1 MYVINSFAK
10 IQQIANIPNYKI
22 IFRIT
27 KIHQHNLRKSKQGKP
42 PLFYRE
48 SVVSFG
54 RNQPQ
59 KMMLQKRDVHGA

>member
-27 KIHQHNLRKSKQGKP
+27 KKTHPHSLHKSKQGKP
-42 PLFYRE
+42 PLF
-48 SVVSFG
+48 
-54 RNQPQ
+54 
-59 KMMLQKRDVHGA
+59 

>member
-27 KIHQHNLRKSKQGKP
+27 KNTHIVYTILNKANHLYFKKSVNSLRISHKKCSKNITFK
-42 PLFYRE
+42 E
-48 SVVSFG
+48 H
-54 RNQPQ
+54 
-59 KMMLQKRDVHGA
+59 K

>member
-27 KIHQHNLRKSKQGKP
+27 KKYQRGLHKSKQGKP
-42 PLFYRE
+42 PLF
-48 SVVSFG
+48 
-54 RNQPQ
+54 
-59 KMMLQKRDVHGA
+59 

>member
-27 KIHQHNLRKSKQGKP
+27 KKYSKNITFK
-42 PLFYRE
+42 E
-48 SVVSFG
+48 H
-54 RNQPQ
+54 
-59 KMMLQKRDVHGA
+59 K